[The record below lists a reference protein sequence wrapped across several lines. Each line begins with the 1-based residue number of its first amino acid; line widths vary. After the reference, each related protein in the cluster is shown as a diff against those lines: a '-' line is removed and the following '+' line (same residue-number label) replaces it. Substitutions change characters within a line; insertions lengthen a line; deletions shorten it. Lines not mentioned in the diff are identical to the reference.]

1 MIIWLI
7 ICILGCIAAG
17 WQMFV
22 TLHEDEPRS
31 TKILA
36 VVLTLVTI
44 LLLILSVFAFKQ
56 HIIETTVLENY
67 HIEQVITT
75 DTTYII
81 HENPW

>member
-1 MIIWLI
+1 MIVWLI

-22 TLHEDEPRS
+22 TFHEDEPRS
-31 TKILA
+31 IKILA
-36 VVLTLVTI
+36 VVLCLSVI
-44 LLLILSVFAFKQ
+44 LLLIFSVIAFKQ
-56 HIIETTVLENY
+56 YILETTLLDRY

-81 HENPW
+81 HENTW

>member
-1 MIIWLI
+1 MIVWLI

-17 WQMFV
+17 WQVFV
-22 TLHEDEPRS
+22 TFQEDEPRS

-36 VVLTLVTI
+36 IVLCLSTI

-56 HIIETTVLENY
+56 HIIEITVWENY

>member
-1 MIIWLI
+1 MIVWLI

-22 TLHEDEPRS
+22 TLHEDEPRN

-36 VVLTLVTI
+36 IILCLSVI
-44 LLLILSVFAFKQ
+44 LLLIMSTIAFKQ
-56 HIIETTVLENY
+56 YILRTTLLDRY
-67 HIEQVITT
+67 HVEQVITT

>member
-1 MIIWLI
+1 MIVWLI

-17 WQMFV
+17 WQVFV

-31 TKILA
+31 TKILS
-36 VVLTLVTI
+36 VILTLVTI

-67 HIEQVITT
+67 HIEQRITT

>member
-1 MIIWLI
+1 
-7 ICILGCIAAG
+7 
-17 WQMFV
+17 MFV

-36 VVLTLVTI
+36 VVLCLSTI
-44 LLLILSVFAFKQ
+44 LLLIFSAIAFKQ
-56 HIIETTVLENY
+56 YTVKTTLLDRY
-67 HIEQVITT
+67 HVEQVITT

>member
-1 MIIWLI
+1 MIVWLI

-17 WQMFV
+17 WQVFV

-36 VVLTLVTI
+36 IALCLSVI
-44 LLLILSVFAFKQ
+44 LLLIMATIAFKQ
-56 HIIETTVLENY
+56 YIVEKTVLENY
-67 HIEQVITT
+67 HVEQVITI

>member
-1 MIIWLI
+1 MIVWLI

-22 TLHEDEPRS
+22 TLHEEEPRS
-31 TKILA
+31 TKILT

-67 HIEQVITT
+67 HIEQVITI

>member
-1 MIIWLI
+1 
-7 ICILGCIAAG
+7 
-17 WQMFV
+17 MFV
-22 TLHEDEPRS
+22 TLHEDESPH

-36 VVLTLVTI
+36 VTLTLVTI

-81 HENPW
+81 HENSW

>member
-1 MIIWLI
+1 
-7 ICILGCIAAG
+7 
-17 WQMFV
+17 MFV
-22 TLHEDEPRS
+22 TLNEEESRS

-36 VVLTLVTI
+36 TVLWLSMVI
-44 LLLILSVFAFKQ
+44 LLILSIIAFKQ
-56 HIIETTVLENY
+56 YIIETTVWDNY

>member
-1 MIIWLI
+1 MIVWLI

-22 TLHEDEPRS
+22 TLNEEESRS

-36 VVLTLVTI
+36 TVLWLSMVI
-44 LLLILSVFAFKQ
+44 LLILSIIAFKQ
-56 HIIETTVLENY
+56 YIIETTVWDNY